1 MLVREILTTLKLF
14 YFLPQ
19 MAEISQLTKKI
30 ESLEKYQIPA
40 KSGQSGQFSFIIKD
54 LQMQVQHLE
63 DKSSKKDGLIKK
75 LAEVLLTTPNIVTG
89 AVVATIREATFK
101 PSDRKI
107 DFNIQTLCAFLEKW
121 NMTVASHGQTMR
133 ARQ

>member
-1 MLVREILTTLKLF
+1 
-14 YFLPQ
+14 
-19 MAEISQLTKKI
+19 MAEISHLTKKI

-54 LQMQVQHLE
+54 LQMQIQHLE

-101 PSDRKI
+101 HSDRKL
-107 DFNIQTLCAFLEKW
+107 DFKIQTMCALSIK
-121 NMTVASHGQTMR
+121 HI
-133 ARQ
+133 